1 MGSNSGNTK
10 APLFDGTNYSFWKL
24 RMQAFIKSLGYDVW
38 EAVRI
43 GYNAS
48 TTPTDAVTK
57 KLADNDSKAQN
68 ALYSGL
74 VDSELV
80 KVMTCKTAKEIWDKL
95 QSIHE
100 GDEKIKEV
108 KLQTYRS

>member
-48 TTPTDAVTK
+48 TTPTDAATK
-57 KLADNDSKAQN
+57 KLADNDSKVQN

-100 GDEKIKEV
+100 GD
-108 KLQTYRS
+108 